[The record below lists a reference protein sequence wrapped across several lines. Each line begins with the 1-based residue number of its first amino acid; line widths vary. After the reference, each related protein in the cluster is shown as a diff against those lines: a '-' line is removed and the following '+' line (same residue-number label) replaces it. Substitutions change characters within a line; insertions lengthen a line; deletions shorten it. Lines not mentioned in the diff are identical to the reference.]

1 MATISTNRASY
12 QPKPKVQFGQKH
24 LVASDAERS
33 NLNKAIN
40 YLNTAKS
47 AKTEAAM
54 VANMTEAFKLVRS
67 IVRGRLD

>member
-1 MATISTNRASY
+1 
-12 QPKPKVQFGQKH
+12 VQFGQKH